1 MVGGVAGMV
10 GTAVVY
16 QDIVVEHTL
25 GKVDN
30 FETRNTLDA
39 QGDISVSDKDS
50 NQDIYI
56 TSFYQHNLVCIPFP
70 VCLNDGLTY
79 EALNTQFSNTPEKA
93 AQTICCWWAKDT
105 SALNSTYKQQS

>member
-39 QGDISVSDKDS
+39 
-50 NQDIYI
+50 
-56 TSFYQHNLVCIPFP
+56 
-70 VCLNDGLTY
+70 
-79 EALNTQFSNTPEKA
+79 
-93 AQTICCWWAKDT
+93 
-105 SALNSTYKQQS
+105 